1 MEVIKDPKEMQRR
14 AEAWR
19 LQGRRIAFVPTMGY
33 FHEGHLS
40 LMREGRRLGDVLVV
54 SIFVNPTQ
62 FGPSED
68 YERYPRDLERDLRL
82 AEEVGVDVVFAPQ
95 ASEMYPEGFQ
105 TYVEVTELQKHLCG
119 RFRPG
124 HFRGV
129 ATVVAKLFNI
139 VKPHVAIFGRKDY
152 QQLLII
158 RRMVEDLN
166 MDVEVVGMPTVRE
179 SDGLA
184 ASSRNTY
191 LRPEERQAALALY
204 RSLKRAEELFAEGRR
219 NPSDILREVHSVLD
233 KEPLLQVEYV
243 ELCHPE
249 TLQPLE
255 GEFQKGLLAIAARV
269 GSTRL
274 IDNIVLG
281 EVNCEEDNPQG

>member
-1 MEVIKDPKEMQRR
+1 MEVIKDTKEMQRR

-95 ASEMYPEGFQ
+95 AEEMYPEGFQ

-219 NPSDILREVHSVLD
+219 HPSDILREVHSVLD

-255 GEFQKGLLAIAARV
+255 GEFQRGLLAIAARV

-281 EVNCEEDNPQG
+281 EVNREEDNPQG

>member
-179 SDGLA
+179 PDGLA